1 MTEPLLGK
9 IFLQGYNKLTF
20 PVVLLDEASII
31 FNFDSH
37 KVYVTSIRC
46 APSLRPRPRDI
57 QNEHTNRRLNITHF
71 SNHMTNSLID
81 AKQGLLSALFP
92 SGNIYFSYIWKLNDI
107 LKKENCSNSSGSV
120 IYYLS

>member
-1 MTEPLLGK
+1 MTETLLGK

-37 KVYVTSIRC
+37 RVYVTSIRC
-46 APSLRPRPRDI
+46 GPSLRSRPRYI
-57 QNEHTNRRLNITHF
+57 QNEHTDGRLNITHF

-81 AKQGLLSALFP
+81 AKRGFAQCFIP
-92 SGNIYFSYIWKLNDI
+92 
-107 LKKENCSNSSGSV
+107 
-120 IYYLS
+120 

>member
-1 MTEPLLGK
+1 MTETLLGK

-107 LKKENCSNSSGSV
+107 LKIVVE
-120 IYYLS
+120 